1 MPSSTRR
8 AMVVVAV
15 TAFAS
20 LVPAP
25 SPRLTLA
32 TSRRSRST
40 SFAAEAGR
48 SWEECP
54 SRGDPTRLTRL
65 FLQPKA
71 FGVDLRRTLGARLK
85 TLAVAAASR
94 NELRGKRTT
103 GTPGVLG
110 SRGLLCRGVRTSVA
124 SGDSYRPR
132 RSTRRERNMLPRSAS
147 PSITNNCSA
156 SGRDSPRDSNAGTAA
171 DRCATPRCSH
181 RHRHRAMPTR

>member
-1 MPSSTRR
+1 
-8 AMVVVAV
+8 MVVVAV

-110 SRGLLCRGVRTSVA
+110 SRGLLCRRTDFGRVRRLLSTEEINETGAQHASEVGVAVDHQQLLRFGSRQPA
-124 SGDSYRPR
+124 
-132 RSTRRERNMLPRSAS
+132 
-147 PSITNNCSA
+147 
-156 SGRDSPRDSNAGTAA
+156 
-171 DRCATPRCSH
+171 
-181 RHRHRAMPTR
+181 